1 MATLQC
7 DVGATS
13 ATFDTEPSGGGR
25 TKIQTPFTTGAS
37 NSLQTGR
44 KRFSLA
50 GTTTVYLLAQASF
63 GVNTLHA
70 YGFIGAR
77 RVR

>member
-1 MATLQC
+1 MATLQA
-7 DVGATS
+7 DIGSTS
-13 ATFDTEPSGGGR
+13 ATFDTEPSGGAR
-25 TKIQTPFTTGAS
+25 TKWQLTFATGAS
-37 NSLQTGR
+37 QAITTGR

-50 GTTTVYLLAQASF
+50 ATTTVYLLAQATF